1 MSHTILTETFVFE
14 GKKKGDQVT
23 KKELQ
28 DTGLNTEALVAG
40 GHLSGNTAA
49 KPVEQE
55 GAKD

>member
-1 MSHTILTETFVFE
+1 MNHTILTDSLKIE
-14 GKKKGDQVT
+14 GKKKGDQVAA
-23 KKELQ
+23 KELQ
-28 DTGLNTEALVAG
+28 DAGLNVEALVAS

>member
-1 MSHTILTETFVFE
+1 MNYTIQTDAFAFK
-14 GKKKGDQVT
+14 GKKKGDQVA

-28 DTGLNTEALVAG
+28 DAGLNIEALVAG
-40 GHLSGNTAA
+40 GHLSGNTAV